1 MKLLVCSSLFVSIF
15 ALRQMELP
23 TETPTLQIHEYKLAT
38 DSVNYADYVGNYR
51 GPSGSP
57 VEFIAIDFKDG
68 KLFASAM
75 GQTSELS
82 PTGTTD
88 VFMEPNYNAKMHF
101 VRNDQK
107 VVTKMRLIVEAMQL
121 DLELK
126 KEQ

>member
-1 MKLLVCSSLFVSIF
+1 MKLLVCSSLFFTIF

-23 TETPTLQIHEYKLAT
+23 ITTTTKQIHQYQLVT

-57 VEFIAIDFKDG
+57 VELIAIEVKDG

-75 GQTSELS
+75 GQVSELS
-82 PTGTTD
+82 PTSTTD
-88 VFMEPNYNAKMHF
+88 VFMEPNYNAKMQF

-107 VVTKMRLIVEAMQL
+107 VVTKMRLVVEAMQL